1 MLNQRLSPTEV
12 RIPWFLKSSLGR
24 RSDSLLTDATL
35 LCGRFNTW
43 NQIKYHTAQHPF
55 LVLIVLFAVLVVA
68 LAIYRWLRSNAKR
81 KQAS

>member
-1 MLNQRLSPTEV
+1 MLSDEENPTQHYFVGDLS
-12 RIPWFLKSSLGR
+12 F
-24 RSDSLLTDATL
+24 
-35 LCGRFNTW
+35 W

-55 LVLIVLFAVLVVA
+55 ILVLIVLFAVLVVA